1 MDVTRHIARHVVNL
15 PRSGIR
21 DFFEVVSKM
30 KDVISLGIGEPD
42 FDTPWHIREAGIYA
56 LEKGKTHYTSNL
68 GLIELRRAIS
78 RYDEKN
84 FSVTYRPDD
93 EILVTVGVSEALD
106 IAFRALVNPGD
117 KVLFHQPCYVSYH
130 PSITLVHGVGIP
142 VPTFA
147 KDNFALTAE
156 ALRSAWQ
163 PGCKLLVLNLPCNP
177 TGGTCNREQ
186 LEAIAHFCVE
196 KDLIVLSDE
205 IYAELTFEGQHVSV
219 VSLPGM
225 KERTIFLHGF
235 SKAFAMTG
243 WRIGYACGPAALIE
257 AMMKVHQYSMMCAS
271 VISQEAAIEALTRG
285 EDAMKSM
292 REQYQRRRDF
302 LVRRLNEIGLKCHLP
317 RGSFYA
323 FPCVESTGMSGKDFA
338 LGLLQSERVAM
349 VPGSAF
355 GENGAAFCRAC
366 FATGYE
372 QLIEAGNRIERYV
385 QAVVSSKDKPSAA
398 GPQPGSALTPSLSHP
413 MGEGARRAGEGSP

>member
-1 MDVTRHIARHVVNL
+1 MDQSRFIAKHVINL
-15 PRSGIR
+15 PKSGIR
-21 DFFEVVSKM
+21 DFFEIVAKM
-30 KDVISLGIGEPD
+30 KDAISLGVGEPD

-84 FSVTYRPDD
+84 FSVTYRADD

-130 PSITLVHGVGIP
+130 PIITLVHVVGIP

-186 LEAIAHFCVE
+186 LEAIAHFCVG
-196 KDLIVLSDE
+196 KDLVVLSDE

-271 VISQEAAIEALTRG
+271 IISQEGAIEALQRG
-285 EDAMKSM
+285 EDAMKAM
-292 REQYQRRRDF
+292 RDQYHRRRDF
-302 LVRRLNEIGLKCHLP
+302 IVLRFNEIGLKCHLP

-323 FPCVESTGMSGKDFA
+323 FPSVAVFGMSEKDFA
-338 LGLLQSERVAM
+338 VGLLQAERVAM
-349 VPGSAF
+349 VPGTAF
-355 GENGAAFCRAC
+355 GANGAGFCRAC
-366 FATGYE
+366 FATSYE
-372 QLIEAGNRIERYV
+372 QLIEASNRIERHV
-385 QAVVSSKDKPSAA
+385 QNLAARKP
-398 GPQPGSALTPSLSHP
+398 
-413 MGEGARRAGEGSP
+413 